1 MIQERT
7 WLLIARKLA
16 SEATNEE
23 QIELAKLVLNNPALQ
38 NVIDMLSSFWSNKE
52 DMIEMGKLQS
62 MLARIRNCDD
72 GFY

>member
-16 SEATNEE
+16 SEATSEE

-72 GFY
+72 GIY